1 MSTQTRNPIARRVRP
16 IVFVG
21 ILLISLISCT
31 LTPSSS
37 SSDVSLQ
44 QTQME
49 LSIQQTLM
57 AQQAAQDAENQQ
69 QEQAQQEDLAIQ
81 ATQTQVVLDNL
92 AAQQSIQATETSIAA
107 TLTAQQEQPQV
118 EQPQAEQPQ
127 EEQTT
132 SEEPSTEPIG
142 DLDSMMDNAKI
153 LLYEDMVN
161 RPATRRYVKD
171 ALDNMGLDYKDDG
184 SAKGWLK
191 SDMLSSTWDL
201 VILAL
206 EVRSN
211 VSGEYFTYVNQA
223 LDAGSA
229 VILEIWYMDRI
240 SRGEI
245 SKTLSRCGVEF
256 EANYVNK
263 TGTVNDYINWPLQ
276 GKSDHPNLNDPNS
289 NIRFTNVAVYWFGDL
304 GDFMKVSGKKD
315 DAELLM
321 GTIATE
327 KNTHGTLAACNGGKF
342 IIQTHSSHDFAM
354 EEIVPLWENM
364 ITYALKSFFISS
376 Q

>member
-1 MSTQTRNPIARRVRP
+1 MSSQNSNPIGRRFGVT
-16 IVFVG
+16 IFIG

-37 SSDVSLQ
+37 SSNVSLQ

-49 LSIQQTLM
+49 LGIQQTLM
-57 AQQAAQDAENQQ
+57 AQQAAQNAENQQ
-69 QEQAQQEDLAIQ
+69 QEQAQQEELDIQ
-81 ATQTQVVLDNL
+81 ATQTQVALDNL
-92 AAQQSIQATETSIAA
+92 AAQQAIQATETSIAA
-107 TLTAQQEQPQV
+107 TLTAQQEQPQA
-118 EQPQAEQPQ
+118 EQPQEEPQ

-132 SEEPSTEPIG
+132 SEEPSQEPIG
-142 DLDSMMDNAKI
+142 DLDSMMDSAKI

-191 SDMLSSTWDL
+191 SDLLSSTWDL

-240 SRGEI
+240 SRGEL

-263 TGTVNDYINWPLQ
+263 TGTLNDYINWPLP
-276 GKSDHPNLNDPNS
+276 GKSDHPIFNDPNS

-304 GDFMKVSGKKD
+304 GDFMKLSGKKD

-327 KNTHGTLAACNGGKF
+327 KNSHGTLAVCNGGKF

-364 ITYALKSFFISS
+364 ITYALKSFFMSS

>member
-1 MSTQTRNPIARRVRP
+1 MSAQTINSNSRP
-16 IVFVG
+16 IRLIVFIG
-21 ILLISLISCT
+21 LLIISLLSCT
-31 LTPSSS
+31 ITPSSS
-37 SSDVSLQ
+37 SSEVSLQ

-57 AQQAAQDAENQQ
+57 AQQAVQDQENQQ
-69 QEQAQQEDLAIQ
+69 QDQAQQEELAMQ
-81 ATQTQVVLDNL
+81 ATQTQVALDNL
-92 AAQQSIQATETSIAA
+92 AAQQAIQATETAIAA
-107 TLTAQQEQPQV
+107 TLTAQQQPQEQPQ
-118 EQPQAEQPQ
+118 QEQPQ

-132 SEEPSTEPIG
+132 SEEPAQEPIG
-142 DLDSMMDNAKI
+142 DLDSMMENAKI

-171 ALDNMGLDYKDDG
+171 ALDNMGLEYKDDG

-191 SDMLSSTWDL
+191 SDLLASTWDL
-201 VILAL
+201 VIVAL

-211 VSGEYFTYVNQA
+211 VSGEYFTYINQA

-240 SRGEI
+240 SRGEL

-263 TGTVNDYINWPLQ
+263 TGTLNDYINWPLP
-276 GKSDHPNLNDPNS
+276 GKSDHPIFNEPNS

-304 GDFMKVSGKKD
+304 GDFMKLSGKKD

-327 KNTHGTLAACNGGKF
+327 KNSHGTLAVCNGGKF

-364 ITYALKSFFISS
+364 ITYALKSFFITS

>member
-1 MSTQTRNPIARRVRP
+1 MSSQNSNPIGRRFRLT
-16 IVFVG
+16 IFIG

-37 SSDVSLQ
+37 SSNVSLQ

-49 LSIQQTLM
+49 LGIQQTLM
-57 AQQAAQDAENQQ
+57 AQQAAQNAENQQ
-69 QEQAQQEDLAIQ
+69 QEQAQQEELDIQ
-81 ATQTQVVLDNL
+81 ATQTQVALDNL
-92 AAQQSIQATETSIAA
+92 AAQQAIQATETSIAA
-107 TLTAQQEQPQV
+107 TLTAQQEQPQA
-118 EQPQAEQPQ
+118 EQPQEEPQ

-132 SEEPSTEPIG
+132 SEEPSQEPIG
-142 DLDSMMDNAKI
+142 DLDSMMESAKI

-191 SDMLSSTWDL
+191 SDLLSSTWDL

-240 SRGEI
+240 SRGEL

-263 TGTVNDYINWPLQ
+263 TGTLNDYINWPLP
-276 GKSDHPNLNDPNS
+276 GKSDHPIFNDPNS

-304 GDFMKVSGKKD
+304 GDFMKLSGKKD
-315 DAELLM
+315 DAELLL

-327 KNTHGTLAACNGGKF
+327 KNSHGTLAVCNGGKF

-364 ITYALKSFFISS
+364 ITYALKSFFMSS